1 MGVIVFDGG
10 DVNMDNVCRSVGCG
24 DNRAEE
30 ASKGQARP
38 KENIAIEQTFSFV
51 AQGLVD
57 EHQILQSVLVDI
69 AEDFRPEFEG

>member
-10 DVNMDNVCRSVGCG
+10 DMNAGNVCRSAGCG

-38 KENIAIEQTFSFV
+38 KENIAIEQTFSFM
-51 AQGLVD
+51 AQGLID
-57 EHQILQSVLVDI
+57 EHQILQSVLVNI
-69 AEDFRPEFEG
+69 AEDFCPQFEG